1 MRGGTNKRTVDLE
14 DILSAR
20 DALGVLRRD
29 HEARVLNV
37 SGSGCLV
44 ETTSEIEP
52 GTMAFMVVSVNGEE
66 YSDSIRIVRCQRVP
80 GGSTCQLGAEFI
92 WTTQPGARSLR
103 RIANVLHAS
112 ESGVIATVQVRGRA
126 TSRDVATG

>member
-66 YSDSIRIVRCQRVP
+66 YSDSIRVVRCQRVP
-80 GGSTCQLGAEFI
+80 GGSSCQLGAEFI

-103 RIANVLHAS
+103 RIANALPAGGP
-112 ESGVIATVQVRGRA
+112 GVIATVQVRGRA
-126 TSRDVATG
+126 TSGDVATG

>member
-1 MRGGTNKRTVDLE
+1 MRGGAGKPMADLE

-52 GTMAFMVVSVNGEE
+52 GTMAFMVVSVNGQE

-80 GGSTCQLGAEFI
+80 GGSSCQLGAEFI

-103 RIANVLHAS
+103 RIANALPVG
-112 ESGVIATVQVRGRA
+112 EPDVMATVQVRGRA
-126 TSRDVATG
+126 ASGRAATG

>member
-1 MRGGTNKRTVDLE
+1 MADLE

-44 ETTSEIEP
+44 ETAGEIEP

-66 YSDSIRIVRCQRVP
+66 YSDSIRVVRCQRMP
-80 GGSTCQLGAEFI
+80 GGSSYQLGAEFI

-103 RIANVLHAS
+103 RIANAFPAGGP
-112 ESGVIATVQVRGRA
+112 GVVATVQVRGPGTSGHIA
-126 TSRDVATG
+126 TS